1 MYKESVKEKAVDL
14 VEGEVLLMKN
24 KENIEKKLT
33 GSFFKVAAIAAT
45 AAIVGLIA
53 LIVISN
59 RYSYALTNFGFAQGD
74 IGKALFEFADA
85 RSSLRAAIGYDDADA
100 IATVVKQHEEG
111 KIRFD
116 SYFAQVEKTIVSEDG
131 RKTYDEIKAELDA
144 YWKLD
149 AEIMDLG
156 ATTDRALC
164 VQAQELALSELAGK
178 YNSIYSK
185 LESLLNVKVDEG
197 NDLSTML
204 TIIAGVLLAVIV
216 AMIVIAMLLALKI
229 GKGMAKSIAE
239 PLVKLGE
246 RLKTFAEG
254 DLSSA
259 FPEVNT
265 GDEVEIMTKDVIHMA
280 DNLNVVI
287 GDIGEVLGEMAD
299 GNYAV
304 KSKVP
309 DRYTGD
315 FQKLYESMRTMRNQ
329 MKDTLIAIG
338 EASKQ
343 VSDGSGDL
351 ATASQS
357 LAEGATDQALAV
369 QELHATI
376 SDITEGMEKSAES
389 ADDSYIKAQQYASE
403 ADHSKDEMHTMM
415 KAMERINDTSTKIG
429 NIISEIESIAAQT
442 NLLSLNASIEAA
454 RAGEAGRGFAVVA
467 DQIRELADQS
477 AKAAVDTR
485 ELIEGSLKEISDGN
499 SSAER
504 AANAIES
511 VVEGIKQIADFSKSL
526 KVMVGDQTEAM
537 RQAEIGVNQISEV
550 VQSNAAT
557 AQEASATSEELSA
570 QATMLDELVGRF
582 VLE

>member
-1 MYKESVKEKAVDL
+1 
-14 VEGEVLLMKN
+14 MKK

-33 GSFFKVAAIAAT
+33 SSFFKVAAIAAT

-59 RYSYALTNFGFAQGD
+59 RYSYALKNFGFAQGD
-74 IGKALFEFADA
+74 IGKALFEFADS

-111 KIRFD
+111 KVKFAE
-116 SYFAQVEKTIVSEDG
+116 YFAQIEKTVVSEDG
-131 RKTYDEIKAELDA
+131 RKTYDEIKAELDH
-144 YWKLD
+144 YWELD
-149 AEIMDLG
+149 AEIMELG
-156 ATTDRALC
+156 ATTDRELC
-164 VQAQELALSELAGK
+164 VQAQQMALGELADD
-178 YNSIYSK
+178 YNSIYTK
-185 LESLLNVKVDEG
+185 LESLLNVKVNEG
-197 NDLSTML
+197 NDLSAML
-204 TIIAGVLLAVIV
+204 TIIAAVLIAVIV
-216 AMIVIAMLLALKI
+216 VMIVIAMLLALKI
-229 GKGMAKSIAE
+229 GKGMAKSIAD
-239 PLVKLGE
+239 PLGKLGA

-254 DLSSA
+254 DLSSE

-265 GDEVEIMTKDVIHMA
+265 GDEVEIMTKDVVHMA

-315 FQKLYESMRTMRNQ
+315 FKKLYESMRTMRNQ
-329 MKDTLIAIG
+329 MKDTLVAIG
-338 EASKQ
+338 EAAKQ

-511 VVEGIKQIADFSKSL
+511 VVEGIKQIADFSKNL
-526 KVMVGDQTEAM
+526 KVMVGDQTEEM

-557 AQEASATSEELSA
+557 AEEASATSEELSA

>member
-1 MYKESVKEKAVDL
+1 M
-14 VEGEVLLMKN
+14 
-24 KENIEKKLT
+24 KKLT

-100 IATVVKQHEEG
+100 IAAVVKQHEEG
-111 KIRFD
+111 KVRFD

-144 YWKLD
+144 YWELD
-149 AEIMDLG
+149 AEIMALG

-185 LESLLNVKVDEG
+185 LENLLNVKVDEG

-265 GDEVEIMTKDVIHMA
+265 GDEVEIMTKDVVHMA